1 MPDPVV
7 DTCTLPLVVVNNEY
21 CATTDKPLGKQPVML
36 IYQDPAG
43 TPPDLITVGT
53 PDTRLAKLQAALAL
67 PADDVNKLYVIK
79 NLAGGTVPARTDTT
93 LSGNDVPYGGTRITD
108 GLRTMTA
115 RIDFLT
121 PSNNTALN
129 QLTARQKP
137 IRVWEAD
144 EESLIFGPFENSTI
158 VAGGIQ
164 KAGIG
169 GAPTHRPI
177 TVTTRG
183 VDEAPFAAAP
193 LVGLQ
198 GVVNS

>member
-1 MPDPVV
+1 MADS
-7 DTCTLPLVVVNNEY
+7 CTLPLVAVNNEY

-43 TPPDLITVGT
+43 NIPELVKIASSGSDI
-53 PDTRLAKLQAALAL
+53 RLATLQAGLTAT
-67 PADDVNKLYVIK
+67 DENKLFVIK
-79 NLAGGTVPARTDTT
+79 NLAGGTVPAPADTT

-108 GLRTMTA
+108 RSRTMTA

-137 IRVWEAD
+137 VRTWEVD
-144 EESLIFGPFENSTI
+144 EEGLVFGPYENSTI
-158 VAGGIQ
+158 VVGGII

-183 VDEAPFAAAP
+183 IDEAPFAAAP
-193 LVGLQ
+193 LVGIQ
-198 GVVNS
+198 GIVNA

>member
-1 MPDPVV
+1 MADE
-7 DTCTLPLVVVNNEY
+7 CTLPLVAVNNEY
-21 CATTDKPLGKQPVML
+21 CATTDKPLGKQPVIL
-36 IYQDPAG
+36 LYQDPAG
-43 TPPDLITVGT
+43 DAPDLVTVAT
-53 PDTRLAKLQAALAL
+53 PDVRLATLQAALSATGVDKVFIL
-67 PADDVNKLYVIK
+67 K
-79 NLAGGTVPARTDTT
+79 NLAGGTVPAPTDTT

-108 GLRTMTA
+108 RSRTMTA

-137 IRVWEAD
+137 VRTWEVD
-144 EESLIFGPFENSTI
+144 EEGLVFGPYENSTI
-158 VAGGIQ
+158 VVGGIQ

-183 VDEAPFAAAP
+183 LDEAPFAASP
-193 LVGLQ
+193 LVGIQ
-198 GVVNS
+198 GVVNA

>member
-1 MPDPVV
+1 MAD
-7 DTCTLPLVVVNNEY
+7 DCTLPLVAVNNEY

-36 IYQDPAG
+36 LYQDPAG
-43 TPPDLITVGT
+43 VAPDLITVGT
-53 PDTRLAKLQAALAL
+53 PDTRLATLQAALTATSNGG
-67 PADDVNKLYVIK
+67 ADKLFVIK
-79 NLAGGTVPARTDTT
+79 NLAGGTVPAPTDTT

-108 GLRTMTA
+108 RSRTMSA

-137 IRVWEAD
+137 VRTWEVD
-144 EESLIFGPFENSTI
+144 EEGLVFGPYENSTI
-158 VAGGIQ
+158 VVGGIQ

-183 VDEAPFAAAP
+183 IDEAPFAAAP
-193 LVGLQ
+193 LVGIQ
-198 GVVNS
+198 GIVNA

>member
-1 MPDPVV
+1 MPDSVV
-7 DTCTLPLVVVNNEY
+7 DQCTLPLVAVNNEY

-36 IYQDPAG
+36 LYQDPAG

-67 PADDVNKLYVIK
+67 PDGDANKLYVIK
-79 NLAGGTVPARTDTT
+79 NLAGGTVPAPTDTT

-108 GLRTMTA
+108 RSRSLTA

-137 IRVWEAD
+137 VRTWEVD
-144 EESLIFGPFENSTI
+144 EEGLVFGPYENSTI
-158 VAGGIQ
+158 VVGGII

-183 VDEAPFAAAP
+183 IDEAPFAAAP
-193 LVGLQ
+193 LVGIQ
-198 GVVNS
+198 GIKNA

>member
-1 MPDPVV
+1 
-7 DTCTLPLVVVNNEY
+7 LVT
-21 CATTDKPLGKQPVML
+21 A
-36 IYQDPAG
+36 
-43 TPPDLITVGT
+43 GT
-53 PDTRLAKLQAALAL
+53 PDTRLATLQAALTATG
-67 PADDVNKLYVIK
+67 PDKLFILK
-79 NLAGGTVPARTDTT
+79 NLAGGTVPAPTDTT

-108 GLRTMTA
+108 RSRSMTA

-137 IRVWEAD
+137 VRTWEVD
-144 EESLIFGPFENSTI
+144 EEGLVFGPYENSTI
-158 VAGGIQ
+158 VVGGIQ

-183 VDEAPFAAAP
+183 LDEAPFAAAP
-193 LVGLQ
+193 LVGIQ
-198 GVVNS
+198 GVVNA